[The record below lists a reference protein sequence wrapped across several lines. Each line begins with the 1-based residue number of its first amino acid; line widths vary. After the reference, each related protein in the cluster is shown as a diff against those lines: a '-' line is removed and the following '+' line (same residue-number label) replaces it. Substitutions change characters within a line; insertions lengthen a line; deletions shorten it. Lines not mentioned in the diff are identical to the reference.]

1 MTEEYVFHDAVAAW
15 TIKDEG
21 IMIKVSVPVNVKV
34 KVNVPV
40 LITLI
45 IIICS

>member
-1 MTEEYVFHDAVAAW
+1 MTEECVFHDATTSW

-34 KVNVPV
+34 KVKVN
-40 LITLI
+40 L
-45 IIICS
+45 SSR